1 MAVREHEISSGASE
15 MVGNAAPPWMSSMS
29 DVITQVLCF
38 FVMLFS
44 FSIFKQQQQLE
55 HVKKD
60 IDEVIKKEKLE
71 GVSTTIDP
79 EKGLIV
85 SMKEKILFETG
96 KADLD
101 DTAKHVLDMLLPVL
115 LKYPNDII
123 VEGHTDNVP
132 IHNVQFPSNWE
143 LSTARAVTVVRYFV
157 EVKNAPPKKFSACG
171 YSEYYPVADNSTEEG
186 RARNRRVDLVI
197 APLSTTQRTAENK
210 LLLIGVRQLE
220 QEKIIK

>member
-1 MAVREHEISSGASE
+1 MAPRERETTSE

-44 FSIFKQQQQLE
+44 FSVVKQQQQLE

-60 IDEVIKKEKLE
+60 IDKVVEKEKLE
-71 GVSTTIDP
+71 GVSTKIDP
-79 EKGLIV
+79 EKGLII

-96 KADLD
+96 RAELNDA
-101 DTAKHVLDMLLPVL
+101 AKHVLDVLLPVL

-123 VEGHTDNVP
+123 IEGHTDNVP

-143 LSTARAVTVVRYFV
+143 LSTARAVVVVRYLV
-157 EVKNAPPKKFSACG
+157 EEKKAPPKKFSACG

-186 RARNRRVDLVI
+186 RAKNRRVDMVV
-197 APLSTTQRTAENK
+197 APLKTAQRTASDK
-210 LLLIGVRQLE
+210 LLLIGIRELE
-220 QEKIIK
+220 EKGQ